1 MSEWQKEYTRLNIDN
16 QRLLTHSTPF
26 DININQSGS
35 RSAECSGVPDV
46 VEKG

>member
-1 MSEWQKEYTRLNIDN
+1 MSEWQKEPIRLTIDN
-16 QRLLTHSTPF
+16 QRLQVHSTPF
-26 DININQSGS
+26 DINISQSGS